1 MSKLVEVSGT
11 TVVQIAPAAKR
22 LPPNPIFLQRT
33 PGPNTLAP
41 SNRSTLSS
49 VEPHREDKG
58 FRNNLLVKDRRSFLT
73 GSAHADLQGCR
84 LINTIRGSTADKV
97 KIKRD
102 IVRFC
107 LLPISKLSLTPPKEK
122 YLSEL
127 SIIGTA
133 IGFRLDSVCNG
144 ILRGCSWCRALV
156 PR

>member
-22 LPPNPIFLQRT
+22 LPPNPIFLERT

-49 VEPHREDKG
+49 VEPHREDKR
-58 FRNNLLVKDRRSFLT
+58 FRNDLLVKDRRSFLT
-73 GSAHADLQGCR
+73 GSAHADLQGCH
-84 LINTIRGSTADKV
+84 LINTIEGSTADKV
-97 KIKRD
+97 KIKSD

-107 LLPISKLSLTPPKEK
+107 LVAIYLSLTPPKEK